1 MKPRIFL
8 ASLCLLLAGGSAPAA
23 LAHPGHQ
30 EHEAPAELDE
40 PGAQERARKEID
52 RLIARKKLDAS
63 WKAAAHKATE
73 KKPIKKTWEW
83 LVTFEN
89 ATAAKDKVLYVF
101 LRPTGKFVAANFTGK

>member
-1 MKPRIFL
+1 MKILFVSFALVL
-8 ASLCLLLAGGSAPAA
+8 AAPAPVA
-23 LAHPGHQ
+23 LAHPGHDD
-30 EHEAPAELDE
+30 HDAPAELDE

-63 WKAAAHKATE
+63 WKEATHKATE
-73 KKPIKKTWEW
+73 KKPVKKTWEW

-89 ATAAKDKVLYVF
+89 AAATKDKVLYVF